1 LEARARA
8 LDAAQTGFELA
19 RSQYR
24 EGATDY
30 LGLLTSEVQ
39 VQNARSAYIAAE
51 TQRYADSVALF
62 VALGGSALEK

>member
-1 LEARARA
+1 
-8 LDAAQTGFELA
+8 AQSAFDLA

-39 VQNARSAYIAAE
+39 VQSARNAYIAAAA
-51 TQRYADSVALF
+51 QRYSDSVALF
-62 VALGGSALEK
+62 IALGGSALEK